1 MQPYNSYYPGYIPYT
16 APQIMQQNQQS
27 YYPQSQQI
35 QNGGFV
41 FVQSEDEAQRYAV
54 APGTSVT
61 FKNVNSPYL
70 YEKTMG
76 FSQLDRPNFKRYRL
90 IDETEQPQ
98 TAQPEQPVQ
107 AAQPDIQY
115 ALKSDLQALGKAVQ
129 EEITAIR
136 SSLNAMNEKK
146 AEFRLSDEVT
156 KNE

>member
-90 IDETEQPQ
+90 IDETEQ
-98 TAQPEQPVQ
+98 TAQQQEKPVQ

-129 EEITAIR
+129 EEIMAIR
-136 SSLNAMNEKK
+136 SSLNAINEKK
-146 AEFRLSDEVT
+146 TEFKLSDEVN
-156 KNE
+156 KDE